1 MIMHRR
7 HFKVK
12 PKLLAPG
19 TVNPRHELLKRRS
32 RAVEILAMEAPW
44 SALPD
49 SPGLPRQTFPR
60 IFWIDF
66 DLFQEVCACQA

>member
-1 MIMHRR
+1 
-7 HFKVK
+7 
-12 PKLLAPG
+12 
-19 TVNPRHELLKRRS
+19 
-32 RAVEILAMEAPW
+32 MEAPW